1 MSLDM
6 QNKDPGP
13 RAATLWGLAIGVTF
27 GFFVGLVGF
36 DFSSFEFGK
45 WVGTRAVERKI
56 DTAVDEAA
64 FFRKTGYHNLQD
76 VIRAYEEREEVALAL
91 RQFEA
96 EFLQERAALLA
107 ELH

>member
-64 FFRKTGYHNLQD
+64 FFRKTGYHSLQD
-76 VIRAYEEREEVALAL
+76 VIRAYEEREEVTLAL

-107 ELH
+107 ELR